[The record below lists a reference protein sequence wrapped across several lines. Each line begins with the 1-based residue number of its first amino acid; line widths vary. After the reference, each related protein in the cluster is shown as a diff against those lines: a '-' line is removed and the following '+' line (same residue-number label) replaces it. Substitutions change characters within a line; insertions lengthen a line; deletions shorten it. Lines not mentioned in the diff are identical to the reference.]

1 MNSNKL
7 QSCIQPNLDKFQAQ
21 QQKLGDRIM
30 HKLKFMYTE
39 MSTAVLSPSLL
50 GFYPTKPFQ
59 TSQTVWQ
66 QAIAHE

>member
-1 MNSNKL
+1 
-7 QSCIQPNLDKFQAQ
+7 
-21 QQKLGDRIM
+21 M